1 MSLLRSVTIQDSGPQ
16 KQLFFKR
23 FENGGS
29 ADMNV
34 NGSVTPVVFSV
45 SPPAG
50 EVWRIASWSLYVQDG
65 GTFDAEKWGNG
76 ITMTNGLV
84 PMVNY
89 GGTSYDLLDFPLI
102 NSGDLSSVSDGINH
116 YAFGAGDEI
125 ITAEWSFVA
134 NGQYLRLTEN
144 DAIQI
149 VVNDDLTGLT
159 KQYSLIKGYKE

>member
-23 FENGGS
+23 FENGGI

-76 ITMTNGLV
+76 ITMTNGLL
-84 PMVNY
+84 PILNI
-89 GGTSYDLLDFPLI
+89 GGTDYDMLEFTI
-102 NSGDLSSVSDGINH
+102 KTSGDLSSVCDGLNH
-116 YAFGAGDEI
+116 LAFGTGDEI
-125 ITAEWSFVA
+125 VTAEWDFISK
-134 NGQYLRLTEN
+134 GQYVRLTEN
-144 DAIQI
+144 DSIKL
-149 VVNDDLTGLT
+149 VVQDDLTGLV

>member
-23 FENGGS
+23 LENGGS

-34 NGSVTPVVFSV
+34 NGSVTPVVFSA

-76 ITMTNGLV
+76 ITMTNGLL
-84 PMVNY
+84 PILNI
-89 GGTSYDLLDFPLI
+89 GGTDYDMLEFTI
-102 NSGDLSSVSDGINH
+102 KTSGDLSSVCDGLNH
-116 YAFGAGDEI
+116 LAFGTGDEI
-125 ITAEWSFVA
+125 VTAEWDFISK
-134 NGQYLRLTEN
+134 GQYVRLTEN
-144 DAIQI
+144 DSIKL
-149 VVNDDLTGLT
+149 VVQDDLTGLV

>member
-34 NGSVTPVVFSV
+34 NGSVTPVVFSA

-76 ITMTNGLV
+76 ITMTNGLL
-84 PMVNY
+84 PILNI
-89 GGTSYDLLDFPLI
+89 GGTDYDMLEFTI
-102 NSGDLSSVSDGINH
+102 KTSGDLSSVCDGLNH
-116 YAFGAGDEI
+116 LAFGTGDEI
-125 ITAEWSFVA
+125 VTAEWDFISK
-134 NGQYLRLTEN
+134 GQYVRLTEN
-144 DAIQI
+144 DSIKL
-149 VVNDDLTGLT
+149 VVQDDLTGLV